1 MSQPTYRDVCRV
13 KNRLVALTG
22 LEQDEFE
29 DILPHFGLEL
39 KKRMEKYTVEGD
51 ERDRST
57 SDYSNSSLPTDADKL
72 LFVLMFMKHNLSQ
85 EIIAMMFD
93 MSQNKIHHYLYTLI
107 PTLRDA
113 LNQSNDLPSRTKE
126 AFKEALQT
134 HSGPLFV
141 TTV

>member
-1 MSQPTYRDVCRV
+1 MSHPTYHDVCRV
-13 KNRLVALTG
+13 QNRLVALTG

-29 DILPHFGLEL
+29 DLLPHFGLEL
-39 KKRMEKYTVEGD
+39 KKRREKFTVEGD
-51 ERDRST
+51 HRNRS
-57 SDYSNSSLPTDADKL
+57 SSEYANSSLPTDADKL

-85 EIIAMMFD
+85 EIIATMFD

-113 LNQSNDLPSRTKE
+113 LSQSNDLPSRTKE
-126 AFKEALQT
+126 AFKESLKA